1 MEHMKTLTAIACTLC
16 ACACAFAATRQLTG
30 LESVTDAEDSTNGGF
45 WNTSGRGAATVYDG
59 EAAVGAACELSAYSF
74 DYAESD
80 VLDTRMFTCGIS
92 PAITIHTHSGALIL
106 VVR

>member
-1 MEHMKTLTAIACTLC
+1 MKTLTAIACTLC
-16 ACACAFAATRQLTG
+16 ACACAFAATRQVTG
-30 LESVTDAEDSTNGGF
+30 LEGVVQAGDATNGRF
-45 WNTSGRGAATVYDG
+45 WDVSARPAATVHDG
-59 EAAVGAACELSAYSF
+59 TSAVGAACPLAAYSF
-74 DYAESD
+74 GYAESD

>member
-1 MEHMKTLTAIACTLC
+1 MKTLTAIACTLC

-30 LESVTDAEDSTNGGF
+30 LESVTDAEDDTNGGF
-45 WNTSGRGAATVYDG
+45 WNTFGRSAVTVYDG

>member
-1 MEHMKTLTAIACTLC
+1 MKTLTAIACALC
-16 ACACAFAATRQLTG
+16 VCACAFAATRPLTG
-30 LESVTDAEDSTNGGF
+30 LESVTDADASNGGF

>member
-1 MEHMKTLTAIACTLC
+1 MKTLMAIALMLC
-16 ACACAFAATRQLTG
+16 GSVCAFAAARQLTG
-30 LESVTDAEDSTNGGF
+30 LESVTDAEDTTNGGF
-45 WNTSGRGAATVYDG
+45 WNTSGRGSATVYEG
-59 EAAVGAACELSAYSF
+59 EKTVGAACQLSAYSF